1 MCRTVAILHLLS
13 IIGLP
18 PTVWFALDARI
29 ARLNPWIWAV
39 VGFLS
44 VTAPCIVIFGVL
56 GFVRE
61 EWLLGLLSERVWK
74 FLIVPTPLAGGW
86 FTAFVIHKWVLKPKR
101 VASIGTS
108 LNYVGGWLGTLL
120 FQMVFSAGADLAFYA
135 SNGYRTLAQLC
146 PGVRREVL
154 KVIDG
159 ISITPG
165 AQETGLMILGVV
177 GLSWAAIALIRK
189 SPSAIRLTGCVLL
202 VFRVVHF
209 WQFLDVGITAAPRSP
224 STKRQRHGPVPVGLI
239 WYAFWLGYLSQSRR
253 VREVYGR
260 NFWGSYDSPIGG

>member
-18 PTVWFALDARI
+18 PAVWFALDARI
-29 ARLNPWIWAV
+29 ARLNPLMWAV

-44 VTAPCIVIFGVL
+44 VTAPCIVIFEFL

-74 FLIVPTPLAGGW
+74 FLNFLTPLAGGW

-101 VASIGTS
+101 VATIGTS

-120 FQMVFSAGADLAFYA
+120 FQMFFSVGADLAVYA
-135 SNGYRTLAQLC
+135 SNRYQILPQLC
-146 PGVRREVL
+146 PGVRREAL
-154 KVIDG
+154 KVING
-159 ISITPG
+159 IIITPG
-165 AQETGLMILGVV
+165 AQEIGFTILAVV
-177 GLSWAAIALIRK
+177 GFSWAAIALILK
-189 SPSAIRLTGCVLL
+189 EPSAIRITGCVLL
-202 VFRVVHF
+202 CFVVLGF
-209 WQFLDVGITAAPRSP
+209 WQVLDAAIKDDARSP
-224 STKRQRHGPVPVGLI
+224 STKGQQHNSGSAGWI
-239 WYAFWLGYLSQSRR
+239 WSAVWLGYLTKSRR

-260 NFWGSYDSPIGG
+260 SFWGSYDS